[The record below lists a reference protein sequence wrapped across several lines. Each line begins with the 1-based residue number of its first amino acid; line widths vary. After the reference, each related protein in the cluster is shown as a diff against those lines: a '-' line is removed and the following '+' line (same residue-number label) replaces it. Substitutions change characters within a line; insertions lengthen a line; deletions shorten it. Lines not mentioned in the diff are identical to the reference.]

1 MPKSKI
7 PTIAIIG
14 RPNVGKSTLFN
25 RFLGKQEA
33 VVDSHPGVSRDRK
46 YGLFEWL
53 GHNFNLID
61 TGGMKGEGGLALKID
76 EQAGLAIEEG
86 DLLIFVVDGKEE
98 LTSSDHEVAQLLRK
112 SKKPVLLAVN
122 KIDRMEKGTDLATSD
137 FYSLGL
143 SEPVPI
149 SAIHG
154 LNIDRLL
161 DEVIERSP
169 FLDDGREQEEEGI
182 RVAIVGRPNVGKSSL
197 LNRILGKERVIVDEV
212 SGTTRDAIDTPFCRG
227 EKRFVF
233 IDTAG
238 IRKKAKVSFGPELY
252 SISRAIK
259 SIKRAHVSLLVIDAL
274 EGVADQEKRIASK
287 IEDAGSSGIVVVN
300 KWDLVED
307 EEGLKERFVRYIK
320 SKLAPTTYFP
330 ILFASAL
337 KGKGINE
344 LIDLVEEMAG
354 IHQSL
359 LPTGP
364 LNRAVERALVKS
376 SPPSV
381 KGKSLKIYYVTQTRT
396 EPPTFLFFVN
406 HGRFLKPNYRRY
418 LQAKLREEFDLRG
431 TPLRLLFRQK
441 RK

>member
-1 MPKSKI
+1 MKI

-25 RFLGKQEA
+25 RFLGRQEA

-53 GHNFNLID
+53 NYSFNLID
-61 TGGMKGEGGLALKID
+61 TGGLKGEGELSIKID
-76 EQAGLAIEEG
+76 EQAVLAIEEG

-122 KIDRMEKGTDLATSD
+122 KIDRMEKGMDLVASD

-143 SEPVPI
+143 SEPIPI

-161 DEVIERSP
+161 DEIIEKSP
-169 FLDDGREQEEEGI
+169 FLDDGQEQEEEGI

-197 LNRILGKERVIVDEV
+197 LNRILGEERVIVDEV
-212 SGTTRDAIDTPFCRG
+212 AGTTRDAIDTPFCRG

-238 IRKKAKVSFGPELY
+238 IRKKAKVTFGPEFY

-287 IEDAGSSGIVVVN
+287 IEDAGSSGIIVVN
-300 KWDLVED
+300 KWDLIED

-344 LIDLVEEMAG
+344 LIDLIEEMAG

-364 LNRAVERALVKS
+364 LNRVVERALLKS

-381 KGKSLKIYYVTQTRT
+381 KGKSLKIYYVTQTKT
-396 EPPTFLFFVN
+396 EPPTFLFFIN
-406 HGRFLKPNYRRY
+406 QGRLLKPNYRSY
-418 LQAKLREEFDLRG
+418 LQSKLREEFDLRG
-431 TPLRLLFRQK
+431 TPLRFLFRK
-441 RK
+441 KKK

>member
-76 EQAGLAIEEG
+76 EQAGIAIEEG
-86 DLLIFVVDGKEE
+86 DLLIFVVDGKEG
-98 LTSSDHEVAQLLRK
+98 LTSSDYEVARILRK
-112 SKKPVLLAVN
+112 SKKPILLAVN
-122 KIDRMEKGTDLATSD
+122 KIDHMEKGTDLATSD

-143 SEPVPI
+143 NEPIPI

-154 LNIDRLL
+154 LNTDRLL
-161 DEVIERSP
+161 DEIIEKSP
-169 FLDDGREQEEEGI
+169 FLDNGQEQGEEGI

-197 LNRILGKERVIVDEV
+197 LNRILGEERVIVDEV

-238 IRKKAKVSFGPELY
+238 IRKKGKVSFGPELY

-259 SIKRAHVSLLVIDAL
+259 SIKRAHLSLLVIDAL
-274 EGVADQEKRIASK
+274 EGVADQEKRIAK
-287 IEDAGSSGIVVVN
+287 RIEDAGSSGIIVVN
-300 KWDLVED
+300 KWDLIEK
-307 EEGLKERFVRYIK
+307 EEGLKERFIGYIK
-320 SKLAPTTYFP
+320 NKLAPTTYFP

-337 KGKGINE
+337 KGEGINE
-344 LIDLVEEMAG
+344 LIDLGSEIAG
-354 IHQSL
+354 IHRSM

-364 LNRAVERALVKS
+364 LNRTVEKALAKS
-376 SPPSV
+376 KPPSV
-381 KGKSLKIYYVTQTRT
+381 KGKSLKIYYVTQIKT

-406 HGRFLKPNYRRY
+406 QGRLASPNYRRY
-418 LQAKLREEFDLRG
+418 LQSKLREEFDLKG
-431 TPLRLLFRQK
+431 TPLRLLFRK
-441 RK
+441 KE